1 MQPKSR
7 PRYGFVR
14 TLVAAAL
21 VVLGVVGC
29 DGEADDGA
37 DEGSGADAATV
48 TMVEFAFEP
57 SVLTVPAG
65 TEVMFSNAD
74 SVPHTA
80 TADDGSFD
88 VELSASNELSTT
100 FDEAGSFPYHC
111 SIHPGMTAQ
120 IVVE

>member
-1 MQPKSR
+1 MQPRSR

-29 DGEADDGA
+29 DGDDGGG
-37 DEGSGADAATV
+37 EGSGADAATV
-48 TMVEFAFEP
+48 TMVDFAFEP

-65 TEVMFSNAD
+65 TEVVFSNAD

-88 VELSASNELSTT
+88 VQLSGSNELSTT
-100 FDEAGSFPYHC
+100 FDEAGSFPYTC
-111 SIHPGMTAQ
+111 SIHPAMTAQ